1 LKAQVNL
8 NNAKLVVSLV
18 IGKLPNRQWL
28 NHLNAFVKACVAE
41 PDETTGAT
49 DGK

>member
-1 LKAQVNL
+1 
-8 NNAKLVVSLV
+8 LVVSVV

-28 NHLNAFVKACVAE
+28 NHLNAFIKACVAE
-41 PDETTGAT
+41 TDGT